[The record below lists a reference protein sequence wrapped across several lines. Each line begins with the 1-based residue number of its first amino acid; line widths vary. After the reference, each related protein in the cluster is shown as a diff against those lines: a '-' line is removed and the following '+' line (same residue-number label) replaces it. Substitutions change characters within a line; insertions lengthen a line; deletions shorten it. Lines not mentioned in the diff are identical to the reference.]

1 MQEIFSSFLKHSDQQ
16 SNFDDSLYM
25 TVILSSVE
33 SDYLGWKSFV
43 CNWVRLDTAIM
54 TQKLVYF
61 AESVS
66 IFDMV

>member
-16 SNFDDSLYM
+16 SNFDDSLCM

-33 SDYLGWKSFV
+33 SDSLGWKSFV
-43 CNWVRLDTAIM
+43 CNWARLDTEIM